1 VDEMKITMNV
11 FSTLRRVIGSK
22 SVELKFP
29 RNSTVKTLLSSLHDN
44 YGSDYK
50 NETSRSLYDSLVE
63 RYDLFLNKKALLI
76 PKDLDLRL
84 KDGDE
89 IVILHPSGG
98 G

>member
-1 VDEMKITMNV
+1 MKITLNA

-22 SVELKFP
+22 SVELRLP
-29 RNSTVKTLLSSLHDN
+29 RNSTVKTLLSSLHNN

-50 NETSRSLYDSLVE
+50 KETSRSLYDSLVE
-63 RYDLFLNKKALLI
+63 RYDLFLNKKVLLI
-76 PKDLDLRL
+76 PQDLDLIL

>member
-1 VDEMKITMNV
+1 MKITLNV
-11 FSTLRRVIGSK
+11 FSTLRRVIESK
-22 SVELKFP
+22 FVELELP
-29 RNSTVKTLLSSLHDN
+29 RNSTVKKLLSSLQGN
-44 YGSDYK
+44 YGSGYK

-76 PKDLDLRL
+76 PQDLDVIL

-89 IVILHPSGG
+89 LVILLPSGG